1 MNTDIIPLKIL
12 LEQRVDLTGS
22 DNTLLS
28 MLVLANG
35 YERKTR
41 PFIVKLD
48 IMQKKLFIIFSNNYY
63 ALDRLL
69 DATNSLNLVVLNVN
83 AE

>member
-35 YERKTR
+35 YETKTR

-63 ALDRLL
+63 ALDRLS
-69 DATNSLNLVVLNVN
+69 DATNTLNLVVLN